1 MPAATFLSQPHADL
15 ADLAAWGRDTR
26 FLRAGPLPV
35 A

>member
-15 ADLAAWGRDTR
+15 TTRDRDTR
-26 FLRAGPLPV
+26 FLRAGSLPV